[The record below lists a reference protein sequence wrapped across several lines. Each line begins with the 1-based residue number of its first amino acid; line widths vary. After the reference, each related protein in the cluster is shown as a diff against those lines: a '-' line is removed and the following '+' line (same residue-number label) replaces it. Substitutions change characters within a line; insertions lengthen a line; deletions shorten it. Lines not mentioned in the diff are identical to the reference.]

1 MCVYPGIRYVY
12 PKHLQCFA
20 AEVILFYARAAWR
33 AAGKGIQG
41 EKVRNMVCF
50 DHVDRFI
57 LSDVSFCVPKGQAVG
72 IIGASGAG
80 KTTLLKLAC
89 GLLAPE
95 RGNVRILGREPVEEG
110 QLIKRSMGVCIAG
123 IPLLEGED
131 TVEEGF
137 RMLRVLY
144 RIPRKQ
150 YLEDYGELSRRLGF
164 GAFAGSRCG
173 ELSAGQRARVRLGA
187 ALLPKPR
194 VLLLDEP
201 VSGLDIGG
209 KAVLREL
216 LAERC
221 AQGAAALVTSH
232 DMEGISALCSRLA
245 LLEKGRL
252 LFYGSERTLL
262 QRYGPPEEIT
272 VRLSGRLPDLEDLPL
287 VSYTL
292 DGDILRLRF
301 RPACITAAEILKQI
315 LRQAEIKSVDI
326 RRAGLEDIF
335 SQAESGANA
344 PKRQFDA
351 EIFRRSHGKFN

>member
-1 MCVYPGIRYVY
+1 MCRKAKEPSGFR
-12 PKHLQCFA
+12 K
-20 AEVILFYARAAWR
+20 ER
-33 AAGKGIQG
+33 QG
-41 EKVRNMVCF
+41 SMVCF

-89 GLLAPE
+89 GLLSPE
-95 RGNVRILGREPVEEG
+95 RGNVRILGRDPVGAG
-110 QLIKRSMGVCIAG
+110 QLIKRQVGACIAG

-137 RMLRVLY
+137 RMLQILY

-150 YLEDYGELSRRLGF
+150 YLESYGELSRRLGF
-164 GAFAGSRCG
+164 GTFAGSRCK

-187 ALLPKPR
+187 ALLPRPR

-201 VSGLDIGG
+201 AGGMDINGR
-209 KAVLREL
+209 AAFREI

-221 AQGAAALVTSH
+221 AEGATALVTSH
-232 DMEGISALCSRLA
+232 DMAEVSSLCSRLA
-245 LLEKGRL
+245 LLKRGKL

-262 QRYGPPEEIT
+262 QRYALSEEIT

-287 VSYTL
+287 DSYTL
-292 DGDILRLRF
+292 DGDILKLRF
-301 RPACITAAEILKQI
+301 RPAYITAAEILKLL
-315 LRQAEIKSVDI
+315 LRQTDLKSVDI
-326 RRAGLEDIF
+326 HRAGLEDVL
-335 SQAESGANA
+335 SLVEGEG
-344 PKRQFDA
+344 D
-351 EIFRRSHGKFN
+351 G